1 MELPEPSL
9 FAASVVIG
17 AAAALFVFWHA
28 DRHGSRHPTAWGI
41 AAFFA
46 AIVVVPL
53 YFLHRRL
60 RGGRRL

>member
-17 AAAALFVFWHA
+17 AAAALLIFWHA
-28 DRHGSRHPTAWGI
+28 DRHGSRHPTAWGVG
-41 AAFFA
+41 AFFA

-53 YFLHRRL
+53 YFLRHRL
-60 RGGRRL
+60 RRGRR